1 MSMAL
6 VFGCSKKNDVDEPE
20 DVDTVKDTTLTI
32 NESQTVTVGDDY
44 EKIIVQA
51 SGVVLENGTVD
62 EIMIEP
68 SVGDGDVT
76 INNIQGKLL
85 NVQGGG
91 SNSIYVKGNSSFD
104 NVEVKRGRLCKST
117 C

>member
-1 MSMAL
+1 MKGGNKMNYKRIRKSLLIMIIILMSMAL

-68 SVGDGDVT
+68 QWERWDVT
-76 INNIQGKLL
+76 INIQEATKCSRWWK
-85 NVQGGG
+85 Q
-91 SNSIYVKGNSSFD
+91 
-104 NVEVKRGRLCKST
+104 
-117 C
+117 